1 MLCIFHDS
9 IICPPKLMFSN
20 FFVSAHY
27 LYRFK
32 AWYYPLIELM
42 IHLRFALLSKEV
54 GVEMDTIQN
63 THTLNLV
70 LEDIPDDVKG
80 ATKPRIIVKNMST
93 VPFAALNEVDR
104 LSFEETRGELM
115 DQGFVVSYTFVY
127 PVPEFGTVYTWKQSC
142 LHSRDPFYY
151 FRRYDKR
158 EMLQKIIWLTEGIN
172 GMAKGTRP
180 DIYKEVKLFLKED
193 GGRHL
198 KGNGSVN
205 AEEKARRKKNRATR
219 KTR

>member
-1 MLCIFHDS
+1 
-9 IICPPKLMFSN
+9 
-20 FFVSAHY
+20 
-27 LYRFK
+27 
-32 AWYYPLIELM
+32 
-42 IHLRFALLSKEV
+42 
-54 GVEMDTIQN
+54 MDTIQN

-104 LSFEETRGELM
+104 LSFEETRGELL